1 MMEKFTLPIRIYYED
16 TDAGGIVYHANYL
29 KFMERARM
37 EWLRELGFEL
47 TDLMQQHN
55 LVLVIRRIAID
66 YFRPALFNEA
76 VDVTVHLHK
85 LGKASMTLQQ
95 QVIRSADILCT
106 AQVKLAAINV
116 VNMRP
121 QPFST
126 VLFETLQEINQETS

>member
-1 MMEKFTLPIRIYYED
+1 MMKEFALPARVYYED

-55 LVLVIRRIAID
+55 LVIVVRRIAID
-66 YFRPALFNEA
+66 YLKPALFNEA
-76 VDVTVHLHK
+76 LKVTVQLNK

-95 QVIRSADILCT
+95 RVIRQEDILCT
-106 AQVKLAAINV
+106 AQVKLAVINV

-121 QPFST
+121 QSFPT
-126 VLFETLQEINQETS
+126 VLFKTLTEIN

>member
-1 MMEKFTLPIRIYYED
+1 MMKEFALPIRIYYED

-55 LVLVIRRIAID
+55 LVIVVRRIAID
-66 YFRPALFNEA
+66 YLKPALFNEA
-76 VDVTVHLHK
+76 LKVTVQLNK

-95 QVIRSADILCT
+95 RVIRQEDILCT
-106 AQVKLAAINV
+106 AQVKLAVINV

-121 QPFST
+121 QSFPT
-126 VLFETLQEINQETS
+126 VLFKTLTEIN